1 MLANIGADRPGRKP
15 DKINGI
21 ISDRLFF
28 SEQGSEDLKQSLYHL
43 IRSIKKTCPNIRL
56 GKIIRTV
63 MIAEWLKTRDVRIV
77 QDMSGHKWV
86 SSTEKY
92 NAYNLD
98 ELKESLKKHYPL
110 K

>member
-1 MLANIGADRPGRKP
+1 
-15 DKINGI
+15 
-21 ISDRLFF
+21 
-28 SEQGSEDLKQSLYHL
+28 
-43 IRSIKKTCPNIRL
+43 
-56 GKIIRTV
+56 